1 MLNNVAGFEMNW
13 KAALNLKII
22 ADGESLECII
32 IGVIIMGW
40 TNRQSLVMVIYTCFL
55 KTSVSHI
62 DYSCS

>member
-13 KAALNLKII
+13 KAALNLKMI
-22 ADGESLECII
+22 ADGESLECIR
-32 IGVIIMGW
+32 VKIMGW